1 MSEKET
7 PSTSSSVTKTYEERL
22 EAVNVISKPL
32 ASKKSTKRAHK
43 LVKKASAA
51 KIIRRGV
58 KEVVKGIRKNEKG
71 ICILAGE

>member
-1 MSEKET
+1 MSDTEAAPK
-7 PSTSSSVTKTYEERL
+7 SSSAVTKTYEERI
-22 EAVNVISKPL
+22 EAVNAISKPL

-43 LVKKASAA
+43 LVKKASSA

-71 ICILAGE
+71 ICILAG